1 MESIRGKYI
10 PCFSIG
16 NLKIFIA
23 AQSVC
28 QLAKSCI
35 FKHVYHR
42 TVDIH
47 PKINET
53 EVNFT
58 QDWSQRD
65 HGGRCNVFL
74 SFINFHVF
82 SFVCFFSSFFRFYN
96 ILTEFVY
103 FFIIPSEPINIW
115 NLNDKQFIF
124 CIAPKVIIIQNDL
137 STGLYIDELEIP

>member
-1 MESIRGKYI
+1 MESIKGKYI

-16 NLKIFIA
+16 NLEIFIA

-53 EVNFT
+53 EMNFT

-65 HGGRCNVFL
+65 HGGRCNGFL
-74 SFINFHVF
+74 LFINFHVF
-82 SFVCFFSSFFRFYN
+82 SFVCFLAHFFGFT
-96 ILTEFVY
+96 IFLQKLCI
-103 FFIIPSEPINIW
+103 FFIISSEPINIW

-137 STGLYIDELEIP
+137 STGLRIDEIEMP